1 MSLNRLTRYPRAYGQ
16 PQLRVVGDAEQLAKV
31 TTEKSDKEWHIMLR
45 LAFSRL
51 PVVVGCRIGR
61 GGKEKHLVVSIRVHP
76 AVPKEEDPLCS
87 AQERNPM
94 RD

>member
-16 PQLRVVGDAEQLAKV
+16 SQLRVVGDAEQLATV
-31 TTEKSDKEWHIMLR
+31 TTL

-51 PVVVGCRIGR
+51 PVILGCRIGG
-61 GGKEKHLVVSIRVHP
+61 GGKEKHLVVSIRLHP
-76 AVPKEEDPLCS
+76 ALPKEEDPLCF